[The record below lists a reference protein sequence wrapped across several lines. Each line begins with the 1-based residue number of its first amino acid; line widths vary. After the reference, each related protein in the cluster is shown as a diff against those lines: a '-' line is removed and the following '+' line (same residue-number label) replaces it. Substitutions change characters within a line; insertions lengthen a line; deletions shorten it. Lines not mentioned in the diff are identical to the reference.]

1 MTEIGKNIPTAC
13 GPDGIGAVMVAG
25 AGITGIQA
33 ALDLAS
39 SGFKVYLVEPTY
51 AIGGR
56 MAQLDKTFPTGDC
69 SMCILSPKLV
79 ECARNKN
86 IKILTLTDIESI
98 SGEPGD
104 FKVTVKHRPRFVD
117 ASKCNACGECSIA
130 CPVSLPSEF
139 DRGLGNRKAIFRPY
153 AQAIPNFIRHL
164 EGRRHRALQGG
175 LPGGRQRPGLFGA
188 GCRR

>member
-1 MTEIGKNIPTAC
+1 MARSILHTPLSGESPKTAPLTC

-33 ALDLAS
+33 ALDLAN

-86 IKILTLTDIESI
+86 INILTLTDIESI

-104 FKVTVKHRPRFVD
+104 FKVIVKH
-117 ASKCNACGECSIA
+117 
-130 CPVSLPSEF
+130 
-139 DRGLGNRKAIFRPY
+139 
-153 AQAIPNFIRHL
+153 
-164 EGRRHRALQGG
+164 
-175 LPGGRQRPGLFGA
+175 
-188 GCRR
+188 